1 MGRRACNAAPV
12 AYVKARAS
20 RRPFI
25 RLDLNENRFAAAP
38 QVRRALRRLNGDEL
52 AMYPEDGPLRRS
64 LARLHGV
71 DAASVLLA
79 NGGDQAIRLV
89 FDAFLGAG
97 DEVVWASPTFS
108 VYPLAAALRQ
118 ARVRAVPFGPGF
130 AFPQQG
136 ILKALQ
142 RRPALLV
149 LVSPNNP
156 TGTVIG
162 DGELAEILE
171 RAGRTPV
178 LLDEAYGFFSG
189 SDHGAWIRRFPSLVV
204 LNSFSK
210 AFALA
215 GVRLGYLLAAPSLR
229 QRLEAVALPFPLGT
243 PAIVAGLAALG
254 NLEHARSRARRL
266 RRQQRA
272 LVAGLGKL
280 GITCRA
286 TAANFVLAGVGNAK
300 RVQAG
305 LRRAGI
311 LVKRFPG
318 EPRLAGCLR
327 ITVGT
332 ATDTRALLRA
342 LAGQLPPQALLF
354 DLDGV
359 LVDSRPSCDGAIR
372 ATVAHFSGQRPSQRE
387 LEDMRLSGGCNND
400 WDAAAALLRRR
411 GVRVPFVELRRRFQE
426 IYLGDDGVGLRNRE
440 RWLATRPLLRRL
452 GRRWALGIV
461 TGRPRAEALWTL
473 GRSGCASL
481 FRVVVAAEDTG
492 ARPKPD
498 PLGIRLALRR
508 LGMRRAAYFGDQ
520 VDDMQAA
527 RAAGCRA
534 VAVVLQQGQAAAR
547 RGMALRRAG
556 AECVIGGM
564 EEIWEGLHETSA
576 H

>member
-1 MGRRACNAAPV
+1 MGRHAGGASLAAY
-12 AYVKARAS
+12 AKARVS
-20 RRPFI
+20 RRPFL

-38 QVRRALRRLNGDEL
+38 QVQRALQRLNGDEL

-71 DAASVLLA
+71 DASSVVLA
-79 NGGDQAIRLV
+79 NGGDQAIRMV
-89 FDAFLGAG
+89 FDAFLAAG
-97 DEVVWASPTFS
+97 EEVVWAAPTFA

-118 ARVRAVPFGPGF
+118 ARARAVPFGPGF
-130 AFPQQG
+130 AFPRQG
-136 ILKALQ
+136 ILAALR

-162 DGELAEILE
+162 DEELAEILE
-171 RAGRTPV
+171 RAGKTPV

-189 SDHGAWIRRFPSLVV
+189 SDHGGWIRRFPRLVV

-210 AFALA
+210 SFALA
-215 GVRLGYLLAAPSLR
+215 GVRLGYLLAAPGLR
-229 QRLEAVALPFPLGT
+229 QRLEAVALPYPLGA

-254 NLEHARSRARRL
+254 NLEHARSGARRL

-272 LVAGLGKL
+272 LVAGLEKL
-280 GITCRA
+280 GIACRS
-286 TAANFVLAGVGNAK
+286 TAANFVLADVGGAK

-311 LVKRFPG
+311 LVRRFPG

-327 ITVGT
+327 VTVGT
-332 ATDTRALLRA
+332 AADTRALLRA

-359 LVDSRPSCDGAIR
+359 LVDSRPSCDEAIR
-372 ATVAHFSGQRPSQRE
+372 AAVAHFSGQTPSWRE
-387 LEDMRLSGGCNND
+387 LEEVRLGGGCNND
-400 WDAAAALLRRR
+400 WDAAAALLHRR
-411 GVRVPFVELRRRFQE
+411 GVRAPFAEVRRRFQE
-426 IYLGDDGVGLRNRE
+426 IYLGVEGKGLRGRE
-440 RWLATRPLLRRL
+440 RWLASLPLLRRL
-452 GRRWALGIV
+452 RRRFVLGLV

-473 GRSGCASL
+473 GRCGGASL
-481 FRVVVAAEDTG
+481 FGVVIAAEETG
-492 ARPKPD
+492 ARPKPQ

-508 LGMRRAAYFGDQ
+508 LGVRRAVYFGDQ

-534 VAVVLQQGQAAAR
+534 VAVVLGRGPAAAR
-547 RGMALRRAG
+547 RGKALRSAG
-556 AECVIGGM
+556 AERVIGDV
-564 EEIWEGLHETSA
+564 EEIWEVLHETSA
-576 H
+576 R